1 MDKKAAAEK
10 LNIST
15 RLVERYAS
23 EGRLG
28 EVKYVRGKTG
38 KQADYD
44 EAAVERLRQELE
56 SADHPLAAPH
66 SPATGLAVPSGD
78 GLQRITQSEE
88 ARAFLVEAIREA
100 ISTSNTNQKFLF
112 SLADVA
118 KRTGLSVHY
127 LRGEIRRKNLRGKII
142 AGAYRVTS
150 EELRR
155 YREQLEATIN
165 GNGKAE

>member
-1 MDKKAAAEK
+1 MDKKTAAER

-44 EAAVERLRQELE
+44 EAAVERLKQELE
-56 SADHPLAAPH
+56 STDHPITAPH
-66 SPATGLAVPSGD
+66 SPETGLVVPSSE
-78 GLQRITQSEE
+78 GLQRITESEE
-88 ARAFLVEAIREA
+88 ARAFLVGAIREA
-100 ISTSNTNQKFLF
+100 ISTSNINQKFLF
-112 SLADVA
+112 SLAEVTEL
-118 KRTGLSVHY
+118 TGLSVHY
-127 LRGEIRRKNLRGKII
+127 LRREIRRKKLRGKII

-150 EELRR
+150 EELKR
-155 YREQLEATIN
+155 YRDQLEALIN
-165 GNGKAE
+165 DDGKT